1 MELFEYDILNSKPS
15 RYETNHLHMYVE
27 GRVTYPDINTMSD
40 HEFSIFLHE
49 YVHYIQHLTT
59 LMGIRICD
67 MNQRLYLLYRGYFE
81 SHEDIPVPLHL
92 WNEDHNLF
100 SFREMFRKV
109 SGSQSCPFHIDEVEV
124 KSADIIEAKRS
135 RTAVSIGCLDYEN
148 DKVEENAFQFGYRCV
163 IEGMAHEIQQ
173 LFYPDVQH
181 SVVPYT
187 AVELILK
194 SRKSRYKD
202 DSRMIASICLCAL
215 HWDNPGVGFF
225 EVLDI
230 LEKYDFTNGVELYQ
244 HVARDYAVEYNGETM
259 PRFRLMQ
266 RFLVEIKKDLEVL
279 LGVPLKYYNK
289 VFDSCI
295 NEAGYAESYLL
306 KLLYEENLNDKNG
319 FCEKLIDFYGIPTIS
334 AEDMIIL
341 PRNHMTGKP
350 YLETASLLGWELIIR
365 RILEKDGDTACGHY
379 KICSENQYTEPDKC
393 LITEDCMCRQW
404 KKTEKCLFTQALHY
418 YGMDRKKFSLCT
430 E

>member
-1 MELFEYDILNSKPS
+1 M
-15 RYETNHLHMYVE
+15 
-27 GRVTYPDINTMSD
+27 
-40 HEFSIFLHE
+40 
-49 YVHYIQHLTT
+49 
-59 LMGIRICD
+59 
-67 MNQRLYLLYRGYFE
+67 
-81 SHEDIPVPLHL
+81 
-92 WNEDHNLF
+92 
-100 SFREMFRKV
+100 
-109 SGSQSCPFHIDEVEV
+109 
-124 KSADIIEAKRS
+124 
-135 RTAVSIGCLDYEN
+135 
-148 DKVEENAFQFGYRCV
+148 
-163 IEGMAHEIQQ
+163 
-173 LFYPDVQH
+173 
-181 SVVPYT
+181 
-187 AVELILK
+187 
-194 SRKSRYKD
+194 
-202 DSRMIASICLCAL
+202 
-215 HWDNPGVGFF
+215 
-225 EVLDI
+225 
-230 LEKYDFTNGVELYQ
+230 ELYQ

-306 KLLYEENLNDKNG
+306 KLLYEENLKDKNG